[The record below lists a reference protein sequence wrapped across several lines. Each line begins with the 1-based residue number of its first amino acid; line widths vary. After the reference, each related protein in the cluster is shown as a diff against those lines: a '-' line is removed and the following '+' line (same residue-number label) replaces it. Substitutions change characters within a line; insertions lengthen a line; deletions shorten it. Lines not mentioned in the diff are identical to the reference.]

1 MVRARVLVHD
11 GLVWGKFFRVMVEV
25 SPQETHLF
33 GPYGYGSIGSFKG
46 PKIEL
51 TVTEIRRKG
60 LIAAL
65 RARAGRP

>member
-33 GPYGYGSIGSFKG
+33 GPYGYGSIGNASKDQKSNSPSLKYG
-46 PKIEL
+46 
-51 TVTEIRRKG
+51 G
-60 LIAAL
+60 
-65 RARAGRP
+65 RA